1 MSIKTDNYIRFFK
14 DQVEEIK
21 KEYNKTKA
29 IPMRQLFRE
38 DVLTLA
44 YVDGINLA
52 NGHITI
58 KVRKGFAPRLKVMK
72 NFTIVSKKARETL
85 GAPHNWNL
93 SFEDFNNIADYHVG
107 LSDLFPIHFLHRAD
121 PDYDYI
127 GCSSV
132 SMQMFSRLE
141 RNLSMGK
148 TITILLFDPFPPT
161 EYFNNLANYTYVNS
175 SDQYLNI
182 EPKIA

>member
-29 IPMRQLFRE
+29 VPMRQLFRE

-93 SFEDFNNIADYHVG
+93 SFEDFNYKRDLYDFGENDYYVTKLEGFDNFSKTQHVE
-107 LSDLFPIHFLHRAD
+107 
-121 PDYDYI
+121 
-127 GCSSV
+127 V
-132 SMQMFSRLE
+132 V
-141 RNLSMGK
+141 
-148 TITILLFDPFPPT
+148 TLL
-161 EYFNNLANYTYVNS
+161 
-175 SDQYLNI
+175 
-182 EPKIA
+182 EPKTEKNK